1 MRRKRTQI
9 ANPDFINTLHV
20 TQRCARH
27 NFLMDDGCGPCGKFE
42 RRRNAIL
49 DRITQL
55 AGAFAIEV
63 LGVALMNNHLHLIL
77 RNRPDIVA
85 QWSDLEVA
93 RRWLRICPGFSQA
106 HADFSKRKPDLP
118 TLEDATLLASD
129 KERIKLLRR
138 RLADI
143 GSFMWSLNDYSAKL
157 FNLTDRMTGCFW
169 EGRYKAQSLLDNLA
183 LLLCVLY
190 VDLNPIRAGIA
201 VTPEESE
208 FTSAYLQ
215 IQSQNALKEYPNIS
229 PSLLPNA
236 FLSPIAISPDPSA
249 QFSSRTGR
257 RASDYGFLDMSTS
270 EYLIILDL
278 MGRVMRSD
286 TTAKIPNDLP
296 PIFERLNIT
305 FENAQELV
313 RGYRQLFTSFVGTKA
328 NIHAKAQEFGL
339 KRVHCAAITK
349 KMI

>member
-9 ANPDFINTLHV
+9 ANPDLINSLHV
-20 TQRCARH
+20 TQRCARQ
-27 NFLMDDGCGPCGKFE
+27 NFLLDDNCGPCGKFE

-49 DRITQL
+49 DRITHL
-55 AGAFAIEV
+55 AGTFAVEI

-77 RNRPDIVA
+77 RNRPDIVS

-93 RRWLRICPGFSQA
+93 RRWLCICPGFSQA
-106 HADFSKRKPDLP
+106 HADFFKRKPDLP
-118 TLEDATLLASD
+118 TLEDAANLAKD
-129 KERIKLLRR
+129 GEKIKLLRR

-143 GSFMWSLNDYSAKL
+143 GSFMWSLNDYTAKL
-157 FNLTDRMTGCFW
+157 FNLTDCMTGCFW

-190 VDLNPIRAGIA
+190 VDLNPIRAGMAI
-201 VTPEESE
+201 TPEESE

-215 IQSQNALKEYPNIS
+215 IQSTKAMNECPSIS

-236 FLSPIAISPDPSA
+236 FLSPIQISADPSA
-249 QFSSRTGR
+249 QLCSRTGR
-257 RASDYGFLDMSTS
+257 RASDYGFLDMTAA

-278 MGRVMRSD
+278 MGRLMRSD
-286 TTAKIPNDLP
+286 KTAKIPNDLP

-328 NIHAKAQEFGL
+328 SIHAKAQEFGL
-339 KRVHCAAITK
+339 KRVHCAAITR

>member
-27 NFLMDDGCGPCGKFE
+27 NFLLDDNCGPCGKFE

-49 DRITQL
+49 DRITHL

-77 RNRPDIVA
+77 RNRPDIVS

-106 HADFSKRKPDLP
+106 HADFSKRTPDLP
-118 TLEDATLLASD
+118 TLDDAALLAKD
-129 KERIKLLRR
+129 REKIKLLRR

-143 GSFMWSLNDYSAKL
+143 GSLMWSLNDYSAKL
-157 FNLTDRMTGCFW
+157 FNLTDCMTGCFW

-201 VTPEESE
+201 QSPEESE

-215 IQSQNALKEYPNIS
+215 IQSLEAINKRPSTN

-236 FLSPIAISPDPSA
+236 FLAPIRISSEASA
-249 QFSSRTGR
+249 QLRSRTGC
-257 RASDYGFLDMSTS
+257 RASDYGFLDMSTA
-270 EYLIILDL
+270 EYLIVLDL
-278 MGRVMRSD
+278 MGRLMRND
-286 TTAKIPNDLP
+286 KTAAIPNDLP
-296 PIFERLNIT
+296 PIFERLKIT
-305 FENAQELV
+305 FENAHELV
-313 RGYRQLFTSFVGTKA
+313 RGYQQLFTSFVGTKA
-328 NIHAKAQEFGL
+328 SIHAKAQEFGL
-339 KRVHCAAITK
+339 KRVQCAAITK